1 MIKKNVKR
9 RLAHSHMLAIVIGQN
24 IALNESDYAGT
35 HERVIVLTIEARKTN
50 FKVQET

>member
-24 IALNESDYAGT
+24 IALNESDYAST